1 LTQIIES
8 LGCGIVLLQTFKGAR
23 QVSPISFMAPQIFL
37 FSDVHLTKKL
47 TLDFVQ
53 KVAIHPARPAVI
65 NFNISAF
72 AHQEVDDWASRAF
85 HRSSVR

>member
-1 LTQIIES
+1 
-8 LGCGIVLLQTFKGAR
+8 
-23 QVSPISFMAPQIFL
+23 MAPQIFL

-47 TLDFVQ
+47 MLDFVQ

-72 AHQEVDDWASRAF
+72 AHHEVDVWASRAF
-85 HRSSVR
+85 HKSSVR